1 VDAVADVGKEAIHR
15 LQQCHLAAQPVLVT
29 GNGGAALVPVG
40 GREFT
45 DLSERHPGRLRDPDQ
60 AGMVEGVF
68 VVVAMTGTKP
78 AGNQHAHLFP
88 VPQHVR
94 LDAQPRCRVADA
106 HACLRYCTSCR

>member
-45 DLSERHPGRLRDPDQ
+45 DLGE
-60 AGMVEGVF
+60 
-68 VVVAMTGTKP
+68 
-78 AGNQHAHLFP
+78 
-88 VPQHVR
+88 
-94 LDAQPRCRVADA
+94 
-106 HACLRYCTSCR
+106 